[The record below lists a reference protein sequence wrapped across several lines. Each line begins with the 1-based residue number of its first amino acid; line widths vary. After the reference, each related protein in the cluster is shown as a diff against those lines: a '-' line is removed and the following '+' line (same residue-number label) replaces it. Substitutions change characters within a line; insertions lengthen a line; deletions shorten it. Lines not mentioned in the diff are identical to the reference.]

1 MFSHIRI
8 TYIRLCTV
16 LYNLFVDYHEIY
28 VDGVNAKVKQ
38 EELLAS
44 IRNKLYRD
52 RRSMTDSTS
61 TATLKYFYYYFMHKR
76 FDMYVQNDYDNV
88 PESLKVEFQ
97 KAKDEA
103 IKLEKKLSRTIT
115 SQVSISQYW
124 G

>member
-8 TYIRLCTV
+8 TYIRLCNV
-16 LYNLFVDYHEIY
+16 LYQLFVDYYQIY

-61 TATLKYFYYYFMHKR
+61 TATLKYFYYYFMHER
-76 FDMYVQNDYDNV
+76 FDMYVKNDYDNV

-115 SQVSISQYW
+115 TQVSISQYW